1 MTTGQFNL
9 VVLGKQGAG
18 KGTQS
23 QRLCEKYS
31 LAHISTGDILRA
43 AVQAG
48 TTLGLE
54 VKSVLDSGG
63 LVSDDL
69 VNKLV
74 EDRFKEEDAKRG
86 GVLDGFPRNIG
97 QAEALEEL
105 LGANGLKLCLYIELP
120 NELVMQRLSS
130 RRVCQECGTTYK
142 DTDPAAISGTCEVC
156 GGDVVQRS
164 DDQPE
169 AIQKRL
175 DIFERDTAPLLS
187 FYEKKGI
194 LETVNGDES
203 VDAVADAINAVLS
216 SRGLV

>member
-1 MTTGQFNL
+1 MTGQLNL

-23 QRLCEKYS
+23 QRLCDQYA

-48 TTLGLE
+48 TSLGHE
-54 VKSVLDSGG
+54 VKSVLDSGQ
-63 LVSDDL
+63 LVSDEL

-74 EDRFKEEDAKRG
+74 EDRFKEDDAQRG

-97 QAEALEEL
+97 QAQALEGI
-105 LGANGLKLCLYIELP
+105 LGENGLKLVIYIELP
-120 NELVMQRLSS
+120 NELVLERLSS

-142 DTDPAAISGTCEVC
+142 DSDPAAISGTCEVC

-164 DDQPE
+164 DDKPE
-169 AIQKRL
+169 AIKKRL
-175 DIFERDTAPLLS
+175 ETFERDTVPLLS
-187 FYEKKGI
+187 FYEKKGM
-194 LETVNGDES
+194 LESVNGDQS
-203 VDAVADAINAVLS
+203 VDEVASAINALLKT
-216 SRGLV
+216 RGLV

>member
-1 MTTGQFNL
+1 MSDQLNL

-23 QRLCEKYS
+23 QLLCERYG

-48 TTLGLE
+48 TPLGNE
-54 VKSVLDSGG
+54 VKSVLDSGQ

-74 EDRFKEEDAKRG
+74 EDRFKESDAVKG
-86 GVLDGFPRNIG
+86 AVLDGFPRNTG
-97 QAEALEEL
+97 QAQALDRI
-105 LGANGLKLCLYIELP
+105 LGEGGIKLCIYIDLA
-120 NELVMQRLSS
+120 NELVIQRLSS

-142 DTDPAAISGTCEVC
+142 DSDPAAISGTCEVC

-164 DDQPE
+164 DDKPDVI
-169 AIQKRL
+169 AKRL
-175 DIFERDTAPLLS
+175 ETFERDTFPLLS
-187 FYEKKGI
+187 YYESRDLLVK
-194 LETVNGDES
+194 VNGDQP
-203 VDAVADAINAVLS
+203 VDTVSAAINDLLH